1 MTKHNEVIAAIANS
15 GATTVNKAT
24 VYAMVPHIKPVTV
37 DTVLADESNAR
48 YSKVKRNGE
57 ISLVRVGKD
66 YRLADLGESQVVG
79 TRSTSTANPEPISS
93 ETPVARVA
101 RLRAEL
107 ATATAAAAE
116 AIAAERAVLTARLA
130 ELETVGLPVAE
141 SDNVERAS

>member
-107 ATATAAAAE
+107 ATATAAAA
-116 AIAAERAVLTARLA
+116 
-130 ELETVGLPVAE
+130 
-141 SDNVERAS
+141 